1 MVDLSSIRIASKLV
15 WRNKRRFFII
25 LGGTIF
31 ALTVMSSMFLVS
43 NYQGHIMGISMV
55 EDFQPPI
62 YISERSNINQF
73 GFNVSEYKDL
83 DDIVYEAD
91 ALHGNLVEKT
101 VRYCN
106 ILAVQHLENFTV
118 EIIFPTTDGSISDWD
133 SLDLNQTRLLDYSY
147 YASDT
152 PASAYSHLSYL
163 MGRAPENPMEI
174 SVSESL
180 ANDLNISINDTMYF
194 ASNLTRHVSSA
205 FTVVGIVDDIQIY
218 YSNVRPS
225 QDYSYAPRNVYMFFE
240 ECCEMIENVSSSEVV
255 SVYATGTVYVKLED
269 VSIYNIRDFIQKID
283 NLANVINQVLINR
296 GYNLE
301 ARNIM
306 HDLAQYYM
314 LIVFVWLG
322 IYLLMLLGLLAPVI
336 SLSNYLSKVISIEFF
351 EKRTVEFAQFRSRGF
366 TKNQMRKVIAAEIF
380 ISSLICATIS
390 GIFGVLLSYYLQP
403 YAVPP
408 ESLVFVTSE
417 EFAYNPFPNDYL
429 TYFYV
434 GFIFLV
440 SWIMVW
446 LVYKKPLRLAFQKEM
461 MDSIKAQRKQ
471 KRRRAMHLFSI
482 LLMYLIGGIPL
493 GIYLGLIFYPGST
506 QSWFYQWLSIFA
518 GTVVSFLSILSPF
531 LLAIASIKL
540 VAELSPRSFAKFC
553 TIFLRKKTM
562 LQHVVV
568 RNIASKSKSVSKI
581 MLIVSF
587 TIAFSLMIS
596 ISDRSLSYYN
606 IEKSQLALG
615 SDIKVKFSMDRDMIN
630 STMNTLLKNATFETN
645 TTAQRGENITAMAF
659 KISKNGQIQ
668 GQSNNQFQYNSFM
681 FHCMNMTDYLKVTRA
696 IQKDKFL
703 SGVTWAELRNTLES
717 NSSDNIALLPVEF
730 QDAVEET
737 TFTLVFTFWDE
748 NWTESIEYTK
758 EFRIAGFFKAFPGI
772 QEYEDWI
779 IRPMQFFPMGY
790 PVIVNLDFTKVFSQV
805 ENIYESFDFQVSID
819 TILNKQEDI
828 DNFARLLNFTGHPA
842 CTGYET
848 MSNMTEQSGFTGFNP
863 INSPAF

>member
-1 MVDLSSIRIASKLV
+1 
-15 WRNKRRFFII
+15 
-25 LGGTIF
+25 
-31 ALTVMSSMFLVS
+31 
-43 NYQGHIMGISMV
+43 
-55 EDFQPPI
+55 
-62 YISERSNINQF
+62 
-73 GFNVSEYKDL
+73 
-83 DDIVYEAD
+83 
-91 ALHGNLVEKT
+91 
-101 VRYCN
+101 
-106 ILAVQHLENFTV
+106 
-118 EIIFPTTDGSISDWD
+118 
-133 SLDLNQTRLLDYSY
+133 
-147 YASDT
+147 
-152 PASAYSHLSYL
+152 
-163 MGRAPENPMEI
+163 
-174 SVSESL
+174 
-180 ANDLNISINDTMYF
+180 
-194 ASNLTRHVSSA
+194 
-205 FTVVGIVDDIQIY
+205 
-218 YSNVRPS
+218 
-225 QDYSYAPRNVYMFFE
+225 
-240 ECCEMIENVSSSEVV
+240 
-255 SVYATGTVYVKLED
+255 
-269 VSIYNIRDFIQKID
+269 
-283 NLANVINQVLINR
+283 
-296 GYNLE
+296 
-301 ARNIM
+301 
-306 HDLAQYYM
+306 
-314 LIVFVWLG
+314 
-322 IYLLMLLGLLAPVI
+322 
-336 SLSNYLSKVISIEFF
+336 
-351 EKRTVEFAQFRSRGF
+351 
-366 TKNQMRKVIAAEIF
+366 
-380 ISSLICATIS
+380 
-390 GIFGVLLSYYLQP
+390 
-403 YAVPP
+403 
-408 ESLVFVTSE
+408 
-417 EFAYNPFPNDYL
+417 
-429 TYFYV
+429 
-434 GFIFLV
+434 
-440 SWIMVW
+440 
-446 LVYKKPLRLAFQKEM
+446 
-461 MDSIKAQRKQ
+461 
-471 KRRRAMHLFSI
+471 FSI

-828 DNFARLLNFTGHPA
+828 DNFARLLNFTGHLA

-863 INSPAF
+863 INSPAFFGLLRIDYWFLLIISIFGLTILVFQRITAERREIGLFRIRGFTSSMIYKIQASEKYMPILIGALIGVLMGILAGILMTYVIAFTAFFRFIPFNPKINYYVDIIFHWSDITLLIVIPIISYFLITMLAIRREVRQSLGSIMSEED